1 MVRLS
6 SLYYLYSCLNGK
18 IVAAKECLYEK
29 QEQFND
35 MKSELKI
42 MTRLNAA
49 SVIQVYGYSLFNEK
63 KNELY
68 YEDGEDEYNHYFI
81 MIMEKADTSLD
92 KVLKEPCSIEKKKMY
107 ILQIA
112 HGLWIL
118 RFNGLCHGNLK
129 LDNVLMVDGNCKLAD
144 FELSHFVPTNEMEA
158 KQKFTFGNLL
168 QYVLVLSIKFS
179 RAPELYRLEFGEKID
194 LAVLQQMLLKA
205 DVYALGMLISEILS
219 GQTETCAWLNGES
232 NEVISSSVWNVL

>member
-1 MVRLS
+1 M
-6 SLYYLYSCLNGK
+6 
-18 IVAAKECLYEK
+18 IVAAKECLYKK
-29 QEQFND
+29 QEEFND

-63 KNELY
+63 KNELD
-68 YEDGEDEYNHYFI
+68 YEDGEDEYNHYFV

-118 RFNGLCHGNLK
+118 RFNGLCHGDLK

-144 FELSHFVPTNEMEA
+144 FGLSHFIPTNEMEA
-158 KQKFTFGNLL
+158 KQKFTFGNLV
-168 QYVLVLSIKFS
+168 QYFLVLSIKFS
-179 RAPELYRLEFGEKID
+179 RAPELYRIDYGEKID
-194 LAVLQQMLLKA
+194 PAVLQQMLLKA

-232 NEVISSSVWNVL
+232 NVVTSYSVCIV

>member
-1 MVRLS
+1 M
-6 SLYYLYSCLNGK
+6 
-18 IVAAKECLYEK
+18 IVAAKECLYKK

-63 KNELY
+63 KNELD
-68 YEDGEDEYNHYFI
+68 YEDGEDEYNHYFV

-118 RFNGLCHGNLK
+118 RFNGLCHGDLK

-144 FELSHFVPTNEMEA
+144 FGLSHFIPTNEMEA
-158 KQKFTFGNLL
+158 KQKFTFGNLV

-179 RAPELYRLEFGEKID
+179 RAPELYRIDYGEKID
-194 LAVLQQMLLKA
+194 PAVLQQMLLKA

-232 NEVISSSVWNVL
+232 NEVISSSVCIVL

>member
-1 MVRLS
+1 M
-6 SLYYLYSCLNGK
+6 
-18 IVAAKECLYEK
+18 IVAAKECLYKK
-29 QEQFND
+29 QEEFND

-63 KNELY
+63 KNELD
-68 YEDGEDEYNHYFI
+68 YEDGEDEYNHYFV

-118 RFNGLCHGNLK
+118 RFNGLCHGDLK

-144 FELSHFVPTNEMEA
+144 FGLSHFIPTNEMEA

-179 RAPELYRLEFGEKID
+179 RAPELYRIDYGEKID
-194 LAVLQQMLLKA
+194 PAVLQQMLLKA
-205 DVYALGMLISEILS
+205 DVYALGMMISEILS

-232 NEVISSSVWNVL
+232 NVVTSYSVCIV